1 MKIKEQEMDCIEAA
15 HGMLM
20 KDPMRHITIQEL
32 AAAVALNRN
41 KLQYGFRKKYGL
53 SIYEYRLQMR
63 MQLAAS
69 LLKNTDKSIKEIAR
83 LTGYKTISSFSV
95 AFKRVFKMAP
105 THWR

>member
-1 MKIKEQEMDCIEAA
+1 MGCIQAA
-15 HGMLM
+15 HDILTR
-20 KDPMRHITIQEL
+20 DPMCHITIEGL

-63 MQLAAS
+63 MRLAAS
-69 LLKNTDKSIKEIAR
+69 LLKDTDKSIKEIAH

-95 AFKRVFKMAP
+95 AFKRVFSKAP